1 MTHNT
6 NTATVETLTAEVR
19 VVAVGIDQ
27 LTVVMVR
34 QLDYVELSDLNM
46 FGRVKLD
53 DQELVI
59 GSDTD
64 GRLALARYHTHRKP
78 YQWISTPLVPMSW
91 TADELP
97 VIPHAMFTY
106 SREIGVT
113 AVVSLDGMRC
123 RFYRDEV
130 RVSGDGSKKS
140 ELTDWEPGPHVDI
153 LREQVHA
160 ELAEINE
167 SHELYLKAGAAPLI
181 VLK

>member
-34 QLDYVELSDLNM
+34 QLDYVGLSDLNM

-78 YQWISTPLVPMSW
+78 HDW
-91 TADELP
+91 TACPIIPSSWEPHELP
-97 VIPHAMFTY
+97 VFPIRLFHWDD
-106 SREIGVT
+106 ELKEVC
-113 AVVSLDGMRC
+113 AVVHFEGVRC
-123 RFYRDEV
+123 KFFRDEV
-130 RVSGDGSKKS
+130 RES
-140 ELTDWEPGPHVDI
+140 ELTDWGPGPHVDI

-160 ELAEINE
+160 ELAEANAD
-167 SHELYLKAGAAPLI
+167 HELYLKARAAPLI